1 MKGCNYQKMK
11 DIILNYEKVSPEMV
25 EKYKTIEEG
34 ASLNEAM
41 PANGALD
48 SGITPLW
55 AGSRACGPAFTV
67 QARPGDNLI
76 IHRALRLLQPGD
88 VLVVALDGFT
98 ESGGMFGGI
107 MSSFAQK
114 MGCAGLV
121 IDGSVRDSMHM
132 KEIGF
137 PVFCRGRCVKS
148 STKRTPGKINH
159 PVVIGN
165 VVINAGDMVYADNDS
180 VVIVP
185 REIAE
190 EVYEAAHAR
199 EEAEKQILID
209 IAERGEYDFTK
220 YQAAY
225 DALGL
230 TEETRNG

>member
-1 MKGCNYQKMK
+1 MK
-11 DIILNYEKVSPEMV
+11 DIILNYEKVSPELV

-41 PANGALD
+41 STNGALD

-55 AGSRACGPAFTV
+55 PEMRLCGPAFTV

-107 MSSFAQK
+107 MSSFAMK

-121 IDGSVRDSMHM
+121 IDGSVRDSMHI

-137 PVFCRGRCVKS
+137 PVFCRGRCVRS
-148 STKRTPGKINH
+148 ITKRTGGTINH
-159 PVVIGN
+159 PVIIGN
-165 VVINAGDMVYADNDS
+165 VKINPGDMVYADNDS
-180 VVIVP
+180 VVVIP

-190 EVYEAAHAR
+190 DVYEVAHAR
-199 EEAEKQILID
+199 EENEKQVLIN
-209 IAERGEYDFTK
+209 IAERGFYDFSK

-225 DALGL
+225 DALNL